1 MSIRRRL
8 VLGGIGVVAVTL
20 LLFAVPLGWVV
31 RDQVVTAEL
40 SGFAGTLEQTATLVD
55 ERARTCAEVQV
66 TLAALAREDVQVT
79 VLDRGGTPRFVSDGG
94 DGGRAVV
101 ASEVVAR
108 AAAGA
113 TGSALLGGRQVVAVP
128 LSTTVCGERL
138 VLQASAPDDTL
149 RARVRGAWLV
159 LGAVAVLALAVGA
172 VVAAA
177 AGRRLAEPLEA
188 LALSARRLGD
198 GDVTARA
205 PRSGLEEPDA
215 IADALDRTADRLGRA
230 VARGTAFAADASHQL
245 RTPLTALRL
254 HLESARAT
262 ADEPSTEAAVD
273 GALAETDRLAATIAE
288 LVELTHLDAEV
299 REVDLGRLVGD
310 RTEAWQARAAQ
321 VGRDLAVAAPDG
333 LRRTVRP
340 TAIAQALEVL
350 VDNALRH
357 GVGEVRVRV
366 VPPPPDGG
374 DDAVRI
380 RVSDEGTG
388 MPDGL
393 LDDRS
398 DRGGQQRTERMA
410 RGGHGRGLVLARD
423 LVEAEGGRL
432 VLGSHE
438 GRTAATVVL
447 PS

>member
-8 VLGGIGVVAVTL
+8 VQGGIGVVAVTL
-20 LLFAVPLGWVV
+20 LLFAVPLAWVV
-31 RDQVVTAEL
+31 RSQVVTAGL
-40 SGFAGTLEQTATLVD
+40 DGFAGTLEQTATLVD

-66 TLAALAREDVQVT
+66 TLAALVREDVQVT

-94 DGGRAVV
+94 RAIV
-101 ASEVVAR
+101 APEVVAR
-108 AAAGA
+108 AAGGA
-113 TGSALLGGRQVVAVP
+113 TASALLDGRQVVAVP

-138 VLQASAPDDTL
+138 VLQASAPDDAL
-149 RARVRGAWLV
+149 QGRVRGAWLV
-159 LGAVAVLALAVGA
+159 LGGVALLALGVGA

-188 LALSARRLGD
+188 LATSARRLGD

-254 HLESARAT
+254 HLESARSG
-262 ADEPSTEAAVD
+262 ADEATTEVALD

-299 REVDLGRLVGD
+299 RDVDLGRLVTD

-321 VGRDLAVAAPDG
+321 VGRDLVVAAPDG

-340 TAIAQALEVL
+340 TAVAQALEVL

-357 GVGEVRVRV
+357 GAGVVEVRV
-366 VPPPPDGG
+366 VPPPPGGG
-374 DDAVRI
+374 DDAVRV
-380 RVSDEGTG
+380 RVTDQGGG

-393 LDDRS
+393 LGDRS
-398 DRGGQQRTERMA
+398 DRSGPPRGQGPVTT
-410 RGGHGRGLVLARD
+410 GGRGLVLARD

-432 VLGSHE
+432 VLGSHD
-438 GRTAATVVL
+438 GRTAATILL
-447 PS
+447 PG